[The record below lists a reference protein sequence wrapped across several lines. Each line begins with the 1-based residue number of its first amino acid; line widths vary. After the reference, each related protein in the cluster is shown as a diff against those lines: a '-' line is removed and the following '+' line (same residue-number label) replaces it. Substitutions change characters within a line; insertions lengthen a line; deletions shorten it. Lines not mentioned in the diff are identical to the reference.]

1 MCAAVCHSIARL
13 RPNTTNPD
21 FEASFIR
28 LEELGG
34 TLQDELAK
42 LKELWEKK
50 GETLDRILQFRT
62 FENDAEQVIN
72 PLSYYNHLFT
82 YSICYG

>member
-1 MCAAVCHSIARL
+1 MCAAVCHSVARL

-34 TLQDELAK
+34 TLQNELAK
-42 LKELWEKK
+42 LEELWEKK

-72 PLSYYNHLFT
+72 L
-82 YSICYG
+82 ICYYINCLLNSIYYG